1 MFLISKV
8 NHSSTF
14 LHVQFTEFS
23 LKIYIVMV
31 ASYNVKC
38 RKQDLNSYC
47 LKIRIAA

>member
-14 LHVQFTEFS
+14 LHVQFTELS

-31 ASYNVKC
+31 ASYSVKF
-38 RKQDLNSYC
+38 RRARL
-47 LKIRIAA
+47 IFTA